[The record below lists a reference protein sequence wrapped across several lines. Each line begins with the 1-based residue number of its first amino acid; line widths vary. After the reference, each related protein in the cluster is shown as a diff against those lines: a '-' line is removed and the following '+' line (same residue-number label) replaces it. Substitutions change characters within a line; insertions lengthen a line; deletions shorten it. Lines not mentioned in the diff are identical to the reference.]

1 MKPKTSFLALALVV
15 CLLAVSSKKPAN
27 DTNSQNPP
35 NNSPSTTAQ
44 VPPPSAA
51 APPAAAPAPAP
62 TPAQPQAQP
71 PAPEPPPPPPPPP
84 PKPVVITAGTVLTVR
99 TQRELSS
106 KTNSPGD
113 PFEATLTEPIAV
125 HGKTVAPAGS
135 SVRGTVP
142 EAHKAGRLKGG
153 TSLNIKLTSVTIKG
167 QTYRLS
173 TTSMNQTSKGKGK
186 RTAAMVAGGG
196 GAGALI
202 GSLAEVAKALQS
214 EPRSAQAP
222 EPPEQA

>member
-1 MKPKTSFLALALVV
+1 
-15 CLLAVSSKKPAN
+15 
-27 DTNSQNPP
+27 
-35 NNSPSTTAQ
+35 
-44 VPPPSAA
+44 
-51 APPAAAPAPAP
+51 
-62 TPAQPQAQP
+62 
-71 PAPEPPPPPPPPP
+71 
-84 PKPVVITAGTVLTVR
+84 VLTVR
-99 TQRELSS
+99 TQPELSS
-106 KTNSPGD
+106 QTNSPGN
-113 PFEATLTEPIAV
+113 PFDATLTGPCAV

-196 GAGALI
+196 GAGCPDRQSGGGGKGAAI
-202 GSLAEVAKALQS
+202 GASVGAGAGTAGAGLTGNRNISLPAESAVSFKMTNSLTLNPSAAAIADDSQS
-214 EPRSAQAP
+214 PT
-222 EPPEQA
+222 